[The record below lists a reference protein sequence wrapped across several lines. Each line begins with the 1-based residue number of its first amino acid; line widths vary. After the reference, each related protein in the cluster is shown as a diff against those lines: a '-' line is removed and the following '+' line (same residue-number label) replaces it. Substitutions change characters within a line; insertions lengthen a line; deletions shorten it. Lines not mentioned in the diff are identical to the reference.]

1 MNVHFLSYATHDAM
15 GFFKNQDKLCDD
27 AKLHG
32 NVDNVIKLRGDDI
45 GEFKNELDNYI
56 KQVEPPKYPRIHN
69 AKYYIWKSYVIR
81 DTLSKIN
88 DNDVIVYHDAGRDC
102 YPFKI
107 TCDLKWFANY
117 VVKNHKGLFVNF
129 GPFCNRRFTKRECF
143 KVMNCD
149 TEYYHESRQ
158 ANGSWGVYQ
167 KNDLTLKFVNEWF
180 DYCMHPSLIVT
191 DIETDKDKLPGY
203 EAHRHD
209 QSILT
214 NMLLKYKKEY
224 GLPLDPKLQGKLPR
238 PWGWEKDMCLAISRI
253 QKHLG

>member
-1 MNVHFLSYATHDAM
+1 MKIHFLSYATHDVM
-15 GFFKNQDKLCDD
+15 GFFNNQDALCED
-27 AKLHG
+27 AKNLG

-45 GEFKNELDNYI
+45 GNFKFRLENYI
-56 KQVEPPKYPRIHN
+56 KKVEPPKYPRIHK
-69 AKYYIWKSYVIR
+69 AKYYIWKSFVIR
-81 DTLSKIN
+81 DTLKKIN
-88 DNDVIVYHDAGRDC
+88 EGDVLFYHDAGRDC

-107 TCDLKWFANY
+107 TCDLKWFADY
-117 VVKNHKGLFVNF
+117 VVKNHKGIFVNF
-129 GPFCNRRFTKRECF
+129 GPFVNRRYTKRECF
-143 KVMNCD
+143 KIMNCD
-149 TEYYHESRQ
+149 EKYYWDSRQ

-167 KNDLTLKFVNEWF
+167 KNELSIKFVNEWF
-180 DYCMHPSLIVT
+180 NYCMHPSMIVT
-191 DIETDKDKLPGY
+191 DIENDSDTLPNY

-238 PWGWEKDMCLAISRI
+238 PWGWEKDMCLAISKI